1 MFSLGIRTSMLLEA
15 IRNAFDAPESSSK
28 RHHSTISEH
37 NINNI
42 SLGEK
47 KDVWNHR
54 QFEADELAL

>member
-1 MFSLGIRTSMLLEA
+1 MLLEA

-28 RHHSTISEH
+28 RHHSNISEY